1 MSFINFNKREDHS
14 ADYSVKMVKEALLA
28 IESKNINKVNS
39 LLEGFTDNLR
49 LDEALNLFSN
59 KLNAINALDAAK
71 LNNIEQVIEA
81 NSNLIKI
88 KVKGKQIKVDI
99 NTIEVDGI
107 DTRDYPDFVDAFFS
121 YAEDHK
127 GKELSDDEL
136 DVLTDENPDLIN
148 ELIFDQQLYAGL
160 IIAEG
165 KSINK
170 IQKEWAEVT
179 ADMASTVKVWKTAEG
194 ETKTQLLEKLRAL
207 NLRKKELEQELD
219 VAVMGKD
226 RNTELSGAF
235 ESNMAV
241 NEWGSSDQSIFLDSM
256 HKDAGKPKK
265 MPSPFDDKLRQAA
278 EDAVD
283 FYWDE
288 WPEYKKDR
296 NALVDDAV
304 RSYLRKYFKNDFE
317 MLTRMFEKEDN
328 GSVITEAKEMSK
340 KEVRDLKIKINNAR
354 TIGKYFTKDEV
365 EFLQSLFESVVNE
378 KSYNKKSLMKAMKA
392 DDGMIQLGNGEEY
405 IIYAYDNG
413 NDDND
418 AMWGDDTIFALDQ
431 DGEEHEIKY
440 SDIVSYNESA
450 VTENYEVIYSDGVS
464 AMKKFRSEK
473 QALDFMKKEIASN
486 KKLRDIA
493 VYKPGMHSTTQ
504 TELVVKFWGDGSYL
518 DNVSKRDKDLAS
530 KKLNEASLSKVH
542 KAAKQGSY
550 PAVIVVIQDGKV
562 IHQEPVSTPEVA
574 PAAFNVM
581 QKEYPKA
588 LLHLEDKKGKRLF
601 SESFKLDEGVMG
613 QIDILAKEARNVAD
627 FTKKFFKEFGDKI
640 KKSKE
645 SLGWVESLYD
655 DIVFSHAGYPDDIDE
670 TESKVK
676 LTWDSLKEAIEKNS

>member
-365 EFLQSLFESVVNE
+365 EFLQSLFES
-378 KSYNKKSLMKAMKA
+378 
-392 DDGMIQLGNGEEY
+392 
-405 IIYAYDNG
+405 
-413 NDDND
+413 
-418 AMWGDDTIFALDQ
+418 
-431 DGEEHEIKY
+431 
-440 SDIVSYNESA
+440 A
-450 VTENYEVIYSDGVS
+450 VTENYEVIFSDGIVQG
-464 AMKKFRSEK
+464 KKFKREQ

-550 PAVIVVIQDGKV
+550 PAVIVVVQDGKV

-588 LLHLEDKKGKRLF
+588 LLHLEDRKGKRLF

>member
-365 EFLQSLFESVVNE
+365 EFLQSLFES
-378 KSYNKKSLMKAMKA
+378 
-392 DDGMIQLGNGEEY
+392 
-405 IIYAYDNG
+405 
-413 NDDND
+413 
-418 AMWGDDTIFALDQ
+418 
-431 DGEEHEIKY
+431 
-440 SDIVSYNESA
+440 A
-450 VTENYEVIYSDGVS
+450 VTENYEVIFSDGIVQG
-464 AMKKFRSEK
+464 KKFKREQ

>member
-365 EFLQSLFESVVNE
+365 EFLQSLFES
-378 KSYNKKSLMKAMKA
+378 
-392 DDGMIQLGNGEEY
+392 
-405 IIYAYDNG
+405 
-413 NDDND
+413 
-418 AMWGDDTIFALDQ
+418 
-431 DGEEHEIKY
+431 
-440 SDIVSYNESA
+440 A
-450 VTENYEVIYSDGVS
+450 VTENYEVIFSDGIVQG
-464 AMKKFRSEK
+464 KKFKREQ

-588 LLHLEDKKGKRLF
+588 LLHLEDRKGKRLF

>member
-328 GSVITEAKEMSK
+328 GSVITEASFDSEELYNEIKKDRKTEMVSDIEDGSILFYNK
-340 KEVRDLKIKINNAR
+340 DIAKGKAEVNVDGWSGDITIEVPGGPYGSGEWYGDQVSNMKDIDKQIKSYIKAEKS
-354 TIGKYFTKDEV
+354 G
-365 EFLQSLFESVVNE
+365 EFENMEESVV
-378 KSYNKKSLMKAMKA
+378 
-392 DDGMIQLGNGEEY
+392 
-405 IIYAYDNG
+405 
-413 NDDND
+413 
-418 AMWGDDTIFALDQ
+418 T
-431 DGEEHEIKY
+431 
-440 SDIVSYNESA
+440 
-450 VTENYEVIYSDGVS
+450 
-464 AMKKFRSEK
+464 
-473 QALDFMKKEIASN
+473 
-486 KKLRDIA
+486 
-493 VYKPGMHSTTQ
+493 
-504 TELVVKFWGDGSYL
+504 
-518 DNVSKRDKDLAS
+518 
-530 KKLNEASLSKVH
+530 
-542 KAAKQGSY
+542 
-550 PAVIVVIQDGKV
+550 
-562 IHQEPVSTPEVA
+562 
-574 PAAFNVM
+574 
-581 QKEYPKA
+581 
-588 LLHLEDKKGKRLF
+588 
-601 SESFKLDEGVMG
+601 
-613 QIDILAKEARNVAD
+613 
-627 FTKKFFKEFGDKI
+627 
-640 KKSKE
+640 
-645 SLGWVESLYD
+645 
-655 DIVFSHAGYPDDIDE
+655 
-670 TESKVK
+670 
-676 LTWDSLKEAIEKNS
+676 

>member
-328 GSVITEAKEMSK
+328 GSVITEASFDSEELYNEIKKDRKTEMISDIEDGSILFYHK
-340 KEVRDLKIKINNAR
+340 DIAKGKAEVNVDGWSGDITIEVPGGPYGSGEWYGVQVSNMKDIDKQIKSYIKAEKS
-354 TIGKYFTKDEV
+354 G
-365 EFLQSLFESVVNE
+365 EFENMEESVVTE
-378 KSYNKKSLMKAMKA
+378 AKSKFKIGDRVSILSKSSKKPFDSGEVTGIQK
-392 DDGMIQLGNGEEY
+392 DGTILINGLETISHEVA
-405 IIYAYDNG
+405 I
-413 NDDND
+413 D
-418 AMWGDDTIFALDQ
+418 A
-431 DGEEHEIKY
+431 
-440 SDIVSYNESA
+440 
-450 VTENYEVIYSDGVS
+450 
-464 AMKKFRSEK
+464 
-473 QALDFMKKEIASN
+473 
-486 KKLRDIA
+486 
-493 VYKPGMHSTTQ
+493 
-504 TELVVKFWGDGSYL
+504 ELVVKESVVTEAKKYKFKELAKAWEFVYGEEMEDEYEGFYQEVVGKYKNKVTKEDIAEIWNKVYGEDIATEYDGFFGSIKE
-518 DNVSKRDKDLAS
+518 N
-530 KKLNEASLSKVH
+530 LN
-542 KAAKQGSY
+542 
-550 PAVIVVIQDGKV
+550 
-562 IHQEPVSTPEVA
+562 T
-574 PAAFNVM
+574 
-581 QKEYPKA
+581 A
-588 LLHLEDKKGKRLF
+588 L
-601 SESFKLDEGVMG
+601 KLDK
-613 QIDILAKEARNVAD
+613 LFEANAD
-627 FTKKFFKEFGDKI
+627 GTISDDEDDAVENMLVDVEYMVDELVNYIKVETKKIGGSFRSPGMEAQCLKLVKETFKK
-640 KKSKE
+640 
-645 SLGWVESLYD
+645 
-655 DIVFSHAGYPDDIDE
+655 H
-670 TESKVK
+670 KVR
-676 LTWDSLKEAIEKNS
+676 L